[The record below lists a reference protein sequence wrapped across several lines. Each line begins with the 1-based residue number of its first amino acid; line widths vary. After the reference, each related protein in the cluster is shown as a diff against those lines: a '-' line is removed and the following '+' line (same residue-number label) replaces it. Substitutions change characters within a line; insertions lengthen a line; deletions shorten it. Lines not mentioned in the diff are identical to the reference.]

1 MIGPQGSDGFR
12 GIRYIFEADISAFS
26 FMLIIYGFLAVV
38 LTALFIMERTRLGY
52 IFRMLGD
59 DELLAETQGIN
70 RIFYKVLATIL
81 AAILAGIGGALY
93 AHMNTYIEPKIFN
106 VMLGIH
112 GLAYGLIGGL
122 GTAFGPLIGVI
133 IDIGILES
141 IRVFSGYRMV
151 IFGLLVAVLLIIK
164 PRGLLD
170 EAFVRRIKSFRGL
183 LKKNVFRKK
192 NAKD

>member
-1 MIGPQGSDGFR
+1 M
-12 GIRYIFEADISAFS
+12 
-26 FMLIIYGFLAVV
+26 
-38 LTALFIMERTRLGY
+38 
-52 IFRMLGD
+52 
-59 DELLAETQGIN
+59 
-70 RIFYKVLATIL
+70 FYNNKPYL
-81 AAILAGIGGALY
+81 
-93 AHMNTYIEPKIFN
+93 
-106 VMLGIH
+106 
-112 GLAYGLIGGL
+112 LAYGLIGGL

-164 PRGLLD
+164 RRGLLD

-183 LKKNVFRKK
+183 LKENVYRKK